1 MATGRVLSKG
11 LRWNGVNLIM
21 AYDQIDEQGNVM
33 HSFTVKATK
42 AQSRYLG
49 YVFECEIDEKS
60 IRMAKKPE
68 PLCRWANKE
77 DITHWTAFQR
87 EALTKAT
94 QVKLTTALSSSLSNR
109 LAEERA
115 MYKKAYERGD
125 GSTCRAI
132 ENLVLDALKGLL

>member
-42 AQSRYLG
+42 TQSRYLG

-68 PLCRWANKE
+68 ALCRWANHD
-77 DITHWTAFQR
+77 DITTWTAFQR

-94 QVKLTTALSSSLSNR
+94 KVKLTTALSSSLVTRLSN
-109 LAEERA
+109 EREL
-115 MYKKAYERGD
+115 YKKAYEKGD
-125 GSTCRAI
+125 GPTCRAI
-132 ENLVLDALKGLL
+132 ENLVLDALKGLI